1 MGLVVVLLDGRRLV
15 RWGPLRDGL
24 GGESQWGGGSQE
36 RTTHLCKKGHKLAD
50 AAALVEAKGGEVLGG
65 AEEGGGGGGG
75 LCDGQQRDG
84 KDLHGGGGGV
94 EYRTATVAT

>member
-1 MGLVVVLLDGRRLV
+1 MG
-15 RWGPLRDGL
+15 GL
-24 GGESQWGGGSQE
+24 PERSCE

-84 KDLHGGGGGV
+84 KDLHGGGGGGSGV
-94 EYRTATVAT
+94 QNSDSGNLIT